1 VASWVYVDVGVS
13 PLRSLSLRGGWA
25 HFTSACFEHLAHAIG
40 SSRCA
45 SNVDQDS
52 RSYGVKANPK
62 GARKEE
68 TGKQKREN
76 EKRGK
81 EKRGNKGCQAAT
93 PPDDITVHVRLARA
107 Q

>member
-1 VASWVYVDVGVS
+1 MLQGAATG
-13 PLRSLSLRGGWA
+13 L
-25 HFTSACFEHLAHAIG
+25 
-40 SSRCA
+40 

-52 RSYGVKANPK
+52 RSHGVKANPK

-68 TGKQKREN
+68 TGKQKRGN

-81 EKRGNKGCQAAT
+81 EKRGNKGCQAAN
-93 PPDDITVHVRLARA
+93 PPRRHYCACQIARA